1 MKFYKYKQLARIN
14 CIGFDDELLSN
25 QSSYYNTP
33 YKYAISQ
40 EINTKLM
47 RFRFK
52 GLNNIQIGKHAKL
65 VLESIFVPIVLE
77 NNFDPKVR
85 GSFQVRLKNLSSDK
99 TFDSS
104 LDNHGS
110 SILFSHSV
118 KQNIQIFLSNDST
131 GVVTFKTETDAS
143 GNKIVHTDTTG
154 AHSVNYNTELE
165 NFATTKN
172 CFSFFNNSPK
182 NLYNFDIPNQNFLNQ
197 NVLEF
202 ELIYYVKN
210 GSDLTTADAIDF
222 QNFQCS
228 LVIYDLDEEDLLLKD
243 TDEVNFKLMRPQ
255 NPIFKI

>member
-14 CIGFDDELLSN
+14 CIGFDDELLNN

-40 EINTKLM
+40 EINTKLL

-52 GLNNIQIGKHAKL
+52 GLNNIQIGKHA
-65 VLESIFVPIVLE
+65 FVPIVLE

-118 KQNIQIFLSNDST
+118 EQNIQIFLATDTT
-131 GVVTFKTETDAS
+131 GGVTFKTETDAS
-143 GNKIVHTDTTG
+143 GNKLVETDASGNHT
-154 AHSVNYNTELE
+154 VNYQTELE

-172 CFSFFNNSPK
+172 GFSFFNNSPK
-182 NLYNFDIPNQNFLNQ
+182 FLYNFDIPNQNFLNQ

-210 GSDLTTADAIDF
+210 GSVFSLNLDLHF
-222 QNFQCS
+222 CF
-228 LVIYDLDEEDLLLKD
+228 
-243 TDEVNFKLMRPQ
+243 
-255 NPIFKI
+255 